1 MRLILCLLCIIVILL
16 ASALI
21 LLGYDGTQLRDFLLG
36 VTAVITVADRL
47 LRPRK
52 DAKPPTKSSKA
63 TDSQR
68 ESRLSDGR
76 DDADT
81 ESELP
86 GAGAAG
92 P

>member
-1 MRLILCLLCIIVILL
+1 MRLILCLLCIFVVLL

-21 LLGYDGTQLRDFLLG
+21 LLGYDGTQIRDFLLG

-52 DAKPPTKSSKA
+52 DTKPPVDSSEA
-63 TDSQR
+63 IESER
-68 ESRLSDGR
+68 ELRLSDKR

-81 ESELP
+81 ESESP
-86 GAGAAG
+86 GAGRAG
-92 P
+92 R